1 MSGLWRLSL
10 LVFFFLAVTGVARA
24 EEEDDESME
33 HEGADPSPD
42 DPKEIIE
49 TMDKDKDGKLSF
61 EEIYAGATE
70 DDSEEGEGG
79 SDEEFKVEFKEKLT
93 KLFSKSD
100 ADGDGFLDETEIST
114 LIAAFTEADEL

>member
-10 LVFFFLAVTGVARA
+10 LAFFFLAVTGVARA
-24 EEEDDESME
+24 EEEEEEEESPE
-33 HEGADPSPD
+33 
-42 DPKEIIE
+42 DPKQLIAD
-49 TMDKDKDGKLSF
+49 MDKDKDGKLTF
-61 EEIYAGATE
+61 EEIFAGTTG
-70 DDSEEGEGG
+70 DDSEEGEIG